1 MVKTLVVENLGRWP
15 EDRGGDRVAQ
25 GGDEREPGTG
35 VAVTLRGRV
44 HVVEE
49 FTW

>member
-1 MVKTLVVENLGRWP
+1 MVKTLVMENLGRWP
-15 EDRGGDRVAQ
+15 EDR

-44 HVVEE
+44 HVVTNVLLGER
-49 FTW
+49 